1 MKTRTIVG
9 ALLALALAA
18 PVAATVGGFPDVPED
33 HPRAAAIRYAA
44 ERELFLGFPDGN
56 LRPDAELTRTQFVK
70 VSERLYDSADAWTR
84 SDWAQVMY
92 AGVPSLE
99 SPPVSPATTS
109 EEGSPTTAAAANIDI
124 SLRCGWPL
132 GDVEPVLPLP
142 ASGPPREI
150 RFPVTPCAPPVTYRI
165 EFRESSAAAGQTLN
179 LPYTSA
185 SPDWTPAITWRTNAS
200 TATASVKVT
209 EFRPGGPVSGR
220 SLGEI
225 WVAWRAIRE
234 RTPTTPA
241 STIPPVTS
249 PPATTAPT
257 TTTTRPPTVTVPP
270 PEPVVEVPFDERD
283 VVIHWFIHPGSD
295 EEGDTPLFGMYV
307 ADPDGPIPLAGRD
320 GNVPS
325 ATIWPLTQFFTE
337 DGEGDVSLDI
347 YGLGIYG
354 SRSSGHAFGPRTY
367 LAPEDVVSV
376 EMGIAYA
383 APDRNGHRAERHPFA
398 SVTFVEVVP
407 PSEECLPAWRWSSGR
422 GVWGRSDCHP
432 SEWDRWWGVRATH
445 RAEDS

>member
-18 PVAATVGGFPDVPED
+18 PVVATVGGFPDVPED

-92 AGVPSLE
+92 AGVPSFE

-234 RTPTTPA
+234 RTPTTPT

-257 TTTTRPPTVTVPP
+257 TTTTRPSTVTIPP
-270 PEPVVEVPFDERD
+270 PDPVAEVPFDERD
-283 VVIHWFIHPGSD
+283 VVVHWFIYYAPEDNEGRRQPGIVI
-295 EEGDTPLFGMYV
+295 YA
-307 ADPDGPIPLAGRD
+307 ADPDGPIPLRPRVMNLDFQVTA
-320 GNVPS
+320 
-325 ATIWPLTQFFTE
+325 FTE
-337 DGEGDVSLDI
+337 TGEGDWSAMLRLDM
-347 YGLGIYG
+347 YRRERSAPSGFPATASGLPYDLQEV
-354 SRSSGHAFGPRTY
+354 T
-367 LAPEDVVSV
+367 V
-376 EMGIAYA
+376 EPPAT
-383 APDRNGHRAERHPFA
+383 HPFQTLT
-398 SVTFVEVVP
+398 VHQVET
-407 PSEECLPAWRWSSGR
+407 SSDECLLFWRHI
-422 GVWGRSDCHP
+422 GRSGDRDRIWDRPECHP
-432 SEWDRWWGVRATH
+432 AEWSRWWGVRATQ
-445 RAEDS
+445 